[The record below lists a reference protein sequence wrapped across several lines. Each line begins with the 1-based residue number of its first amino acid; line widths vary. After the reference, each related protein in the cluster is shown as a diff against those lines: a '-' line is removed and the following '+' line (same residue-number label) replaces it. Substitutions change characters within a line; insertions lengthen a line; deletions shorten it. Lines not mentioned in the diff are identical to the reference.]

1 MSELV
6 VIAFDTPEGADQLL
20 TRLDEL
26 KRDSLIDLNDAV
38 IAVRTSH
45 GCVRLKQSITA
56 RRETQQ
62 GLISGVLFGTLIG
75 LLFLDPLV
83 GLAAGSTIGG
93 AIGGATGA
101 LAGRLADFEISDDFI
116 RAVGRRLRPNSSA
129 LFLLVRRV
137 NPEAV
142 LKELAGFGGHVI
154 HSTLSQAQEAR
165 LGAALARQQE

>member
-6 VIAFDTPEGADQLL
+6 VIAFDTPEGADRLVI
-20 TRLDEL
+20 RLDEL
-26 KRDSLIDLNDAV
+26 ERDALIDLNDAV

-45 GCVRLKQSITA
+45 GQVRLKQSISA
-56 RRETQQ
+56 RRQARQ

-83 GLAAGSTIGG
+83 GLAAGSMIGG

-101 LAGRLADFEISDDFI
+101 LAGRLADFEIGDDFI
-116 RAVGRRLRPNSSA
+116 RAVGRSLRPNSSA

-137 NPEAV
+137 NPEEV
-142 LKELAGFGGHVI
+142 LKELEGLGGHVI

-165 LGAALARQQE
+165 L